1 MERAIAARLQLDD
14 GLRRLGITPRASQAN
29 FSWFRVAPDS
39 ETESAIIG
47 ELARRGV
54 LVRSGTALGEP
65 GYMRVTYG
73 QPHENARFLGELATL
88 L

>member
-1 MERAIAARLQLDD
+1 MPIVD
-14 GLRRLGITPRASQAN
+14 
-29 FSWFRVAPDS
+29 
-39 ETESAIIG
+39 

-65 GYMRVTYG
+65 GYLRVTYG
-73 QPHENARFLGELATL
+73 LPDENDRFLRELATL